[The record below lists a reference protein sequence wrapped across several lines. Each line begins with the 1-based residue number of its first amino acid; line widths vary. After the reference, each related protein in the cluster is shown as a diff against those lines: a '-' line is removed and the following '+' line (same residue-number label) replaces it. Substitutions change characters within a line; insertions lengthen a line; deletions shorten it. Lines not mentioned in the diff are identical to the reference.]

1 MRKSNY
7 KERPLALERHKNG
20 VHVFRWAIEE
30 VTRPAM
36 EEGGE
41 AVVEYECYEVFVENG
56 SSNQTTEVAIDAL
69 WGNGVEQK
77 LINDYNAAKE
87 GVFTGEKA
95 ARALAA
101 YTQFLQDRQSLKD
114 EIAAAYEES
123 AGEGAE

>member
-1 MRKSNY
+1 MKKSIYN
-7 KERPLALERHKNG
+7 ERPLSLERHKNG
-20 VHVFRWAIEE
+20 VHIFRWDFEE
-30 VTRPAM
+30 VTRQNPD
-36 EEGGE
+36 GE
-41 AVVEYECYEVFVENG
+41 NIVQYECYEVFVENG